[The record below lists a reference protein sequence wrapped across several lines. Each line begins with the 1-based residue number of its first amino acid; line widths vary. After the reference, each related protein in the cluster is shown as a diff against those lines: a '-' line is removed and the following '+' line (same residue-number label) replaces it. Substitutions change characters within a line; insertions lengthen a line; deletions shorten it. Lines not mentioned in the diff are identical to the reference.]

1 MICDEIYSYAASN
14 NERNITKNIVD
25 IARDK
30 YTIYQSHFHVL
41 WNLLRSNVSKLILV
55 IILRESLNEELVQLD
70 TILNKFNYYGLNI
83 IKSKIHSDHIKEL
96 MDYDLIKFEEVYKLS
111 MPLMENGSTIHRT
124 SIP

>member
-25 IARDK
+25 VARDK
-30 YTIYQSHFHVL
+30 YTIYQSYFHVL
-41 WNLLRSNVSKLILV
+41 WSLLRTNVSKLILV

-70 TILNKFNYYGLNI
+70 TILNKINYYGLNI

-96 MDYDLIKFEEVYKLS
+96 MDYDLIKFEREVYKPS
-111 MPLMENGSTIHRT
+111 MPLMGKWFTI
-124 SIP
+124 PGQF